1 MENGH
6 YTRAQRQLH
15 WWVAILVA
23 GEYLGQK
30 AMRRAMQR
38 VDETTAPALGDFLI
52 TTAHTMA
59 GLTVFA
65 LIVWRVKLRR
75 EHPVRIG
82 AGSVSP
88 RWARLARAWHWSL
101 YAAIT
106 SMVATGATAYY
117 TDIELAARVH
127 GIGKWVLGTLVIGHM
142 LASLVHWFI
151 FKDQVLHQM
160 LGNRGDADT
169 IRGSDQS
176 PD

>member
-1 MENGH
+1 M
-6 YTRAQRQLH
+6 
-15 WWVAILVA
+15 A

-38 VDETTAPALGDFLI
+38 VDEITAPALGDFLI
-52 TTAHTMA
+52 TTAHSMA

-65 LIVWRVKLRR
+65 LIVWRLKLRR
-75 EHPVRIG
+75 DHPVTIG

-88 RWARLARAWHWSL
+88 RWALVARVWHLSL

-106 SMVATGATAYY
+106 VMVASGASAYFAE
-117 TDIELAARVH
+117 IGFAARVH

-151 FKDQVLHQM
+151 FKDQVLHGM
-160 LGNRGDADT
+160 LGNGGDADT
-169 IRGSDQS
+169 IRGSDRS
-176 PD
+176 SD